1 MSIAE
6 KILAEVEQLS
16 VERQTEVLD
25 FAGYLRNREAAAE
38 DSAWTRFSINS
49 AMRGMEDE
57 PDPYAVSDITETIE

>member
-6 KILAEVEQLS
+6 KILAEVEHLS
-16 VERQTEVLD
+16 AERQAEVLD

-38 DSAWTRFSINS
+38 DRAWKEFSISS

-57 PDPYAVSDITETIE
+57 PELYTVSDIRESIA